1 MNYFYACN
9 KSTHA
14 ALRTLMKKLLLH
26 CLLFFCVLSNAQ
38 IKGSQVV
45 QWKAIAP
52 SGPGET
58 ALRLPQF
65 QAQHMI
71 VDGRTLRFGLS
82 VPVRQAVNES
92 SLRLTEVDFET
103 IGREALGDLD
113 PAALPTDWNA
123 TLTNS
128 NARGVMTAVL
138 LITPIIKD
146 AAGFKRLRSFSYEAS
161 AAPPP
166 FSTARDRFSP
176 GNSVLTSGDWYRF
189 YVEKSGVYRISKSF
203 LQSLG
208 MKLGSVNPQNI
219 KIYGNGGRML
229 PLSNAVDYPID
240 LTENAVYVKGG
251 EDGSFDS
258 DDYILFYAE
267 GTDNWSQENLS
278 HNNLY
283 SDKSYYYVTVSG
295 GPGKRIQPMP
305 DLSGSTEPITSITEV
320 DDYHFH
326 EVDKTNIARM
336 GRRWFGEDFAIDNEQ
351 SFDFELPDVVPGSQ
365 VNVSVTAAAAAFT
378 NTSFSIKANGSDIG
392 SISLLSL
399 NTIGTEAADGLLN
412 ANFPAAAAVEIAVA
426 YDNNGVPGS
435 KAYLDYIILRSKRQL
450 KGNGKQ
456 FRFRYNAAAT
466 TDGIGQYQVANAT
479 SISEV
484 WDITDIFNVTT
495 AVNNG
500 QAAFSYLA
508 PLGEVREYIAVC
520 PQDYLSPK
528 KEGQSK
534 VVNQNLKGTIFQD
547 NGEFRDIDYLIIT
560 PKVFATEAERL
571 AAFHRTYSGLNV
583 KVVNVESIYPEFSSG
598 KQDIGAIR
606 NFIRYV
612 YKNASSDAK
621 RVRYVNLFGDASFDF
636 KNRIPN
642 NTNFIP
648 IYTATSSFS
657 LSSTYISDD
666 YFVLMD
672 DNEGTMNAI
681 NSRGLDIAVGR
692 MPVDDLAN
700 AREMVDKVLEYHDA
714 KSYGRWRNNFVLIS
728 DDVDEDWEATLE
740 FGLDELGDEIHSQ
753 KPFVNIQKIHADSYV
768 QESSS
773 GGERYPGVYRDFI
786 ESLNQGA
793 LVFNY
798 FGHGGEE
805 GLASERIFDKASI
818 TELTNRYKYPLFVT
832 ITCEFTRFDNPFRPT
847 AGEELFW
854 KNQSGAIALVTT
866 TRQIS
871 PTTGQAINEAFSSN
885 LYGYGTNDLDSIAEA
900 LRRSKSN
907 YGGVSLMVFFIG
919 DPALHL
925 AIPKPSI
932 VLTQV
937 NDVSVTGPVDDF
949 KALSPMKVSGE
960 VRDETGT
967 TLLSDYNGE
976 LALTVYD
983 KSLQS
988 TTIGNDGTTNGSGL
1002 ILLPFTNIGE
1012 TLFRGNATVTG
1023 GKFDVQF
1030 VVPRDIRIPVDKGRI
1045 SFYAKKTGQLIDQ
1058 TGYNIDINVGGINTN
1073 ATSDVTGPTVRLYM
1087 NDESFVNGGI
1097 TNTSPI
1103 LLAILEDANGINT
1116 VSGIGHDIVGIL
1128 DGDEANPYIMNQY
1141 YEAEADNYA
1150 KGRVRYPFK
1159 DLEPGLHTLTFK
1171 AWDVYN
1177 NPVTSEIQ
1185 FVVVG
1190 EETLA
1195 LKNVLNYPNPF
1206 VDYTEFWFTH
1216 NRPFEPLEVQVQV
1229 MTVTGK
1235 VVWTRNQTVVTDGFL
1250 SRDIKW
1256 DGRDDFGD
1264 RIGKG
1269 VYVYKLTVRST
1280 TSGKQSEKF
1289 EKLVIL

>member
-1 MNYFYACN
+1 MNYFYGCN
-9 KSTHA
+9 KSTHS
-14 ALRTLMKKLLLH
+14 ALRTLMKKLLLQ
-26 CLLFFCVLSNAQ
+26 CLLLWCALLNAQ
-38 IKGSQVV
+38 IKGTQVV
-45 QWKAIAP
+45 QWKSVAP
-52 SGPGET
+52 SVPGES
-58 ALRLPQF
+58 APRLPQF
-65 QAQHMI
+65 QPQHMI
-71 VDGRTLRFGLS
+71 VEGRTLRFGLS
-82 VPVRQAVNES
+82 VPVRQSVNES
-92 SLRLTEVDFET
+92 SLRITEVDFENV
-103 IGREALGDLD
+103 GRESLGDID
-113 PAALPTDWNA
+113 INALPKEWTA

-128 NARGVMTAVL
+128 NARGVLSAVL
-138 LITPIIKD
+138 VITPIIKD
-146 AAGFKRLRSFSYEAS
+146 ASGFKRLRSFSYEAH
-161 AAPPP
+161 AAPPIV
-166 FSTARDRFSP
+166 STARDRFSIV
-176 GNSVLTSGDWYRF
+176 NSVLASGEWYRF
-189 YVEKSGVYRISKSF
+189 YVEKSGVYRLSKSF

-208 MKLGSVNPQNI
+208 MKLGNVHPQNI
-219 KIYGNGGRML
+219 KIYGNGGRMA

-240 LTENAVYVKGG
+240 PTENAIEIIDGG
-251 EDGSFDS
+251 DGSFDS

-283 SDKSYYYVTVSG
+283 SDKSYYYITVSG
-295 GPGKRIQPMP
+295 GQGKRIQPMP
-305 DLSGSTEPITSITEV
+305 DLSGSTDPVTPITEV
-320 DDYHFH
+320 DDYYFH

-336 GRRWFGEDFAIDNEQ
+336 GRRWFGEDFSVDDEQ
-351 SFDFELPDVVPGSQ
+351 SFDFELPDVVAGSQ
-365 VNVSVTAAAAAFT
+365 VNVTVAAAAAAFT
-378 NTSFSIKANGSDIG
+378 TTSFSVKANGSDIG
-392 SISLLSL
+392 TIALQSL
-399 NTIGTEAADGLLN
+399 NDVGTEAVDGTLN
-412 ANFPAAAAVEIAVA
+412 ATTSAAADMEIAIT

-435 KAYLDYIILRSKRQL
+435 KAYLDYIILKSKRQL
-450 KGNGKQ
+450 KGNGSQ

-466 TDGIGQYQVANAT
+466 TDGIGEFQFSNAT
-479 SISEV
+479 SVSEV
-484 WDITDIFNVTT
+484 WDITDIFNVTS
-495 AVNNG
+495 AVNADG
-500 QAAFSYLA
+500 ASFSFRA
-508 PLGEVREYIAVC
+508 PMGEVRQYIAVS
-520 PQDYLSPK
+520 PGNYLSPK
-528 KEGQSK
+528 KDSQSK

-547 NGEFRDIDYLIIT
+547 NGSFRDIDYLIIS
-560 PKVFATEAERL
+560 PKAFMSEAERL

-583 KVVNVESIYPEFSSG
+583 KVVQVESIYPEFGSG

-612 YKNASSDAK
+612 YKNASSDAS

-666 YFVLMD
+666 FFVLMD
-672 DNEGTMNAI
+672 DNEGTMSAM

-714 KSYGRWRNNFVLIS
+714 KSYGHWRNNFVLVS
-728 DDVDEDWEATLE
+728 DDVDKDWEASLE
-740 FGLDELGDEIHSQ
+740 FGLDSLGDEIHNQ
-753 KPFVNIQKIHADSYV
+753 KPFVNIKKIHSDSYV

-773 GGERYPGVYRDFI
+773 GGQRYPKVYRDFI

-847 AGEELFW
+847 AGEQLFW
-854 KNQSGAIALVTT
+854 KNQAGAIALVTT

-900 LRRSKSN
+900 LRRSKAS

-937 NDVSVTGPVDDF
+937 NDAPVTGTFDDF
-949 KALSPMKVSGE
+949 KALAPMKVSGE

-983 KSLQS
+983 KLIQS

-1002 ILLPFTNIGE
+1002 IVMPFDNIGE
-1012 TLFRGNATVTG
+1012 TLFRGNATVTN
-1023 GKFDVQF
+1023 GKFDVRF
-1030 VVPRDIRIPVDKGRI
+1030 VVPRDIRIPVGNGRI
-1045 SFYAKKTGQLIDQ
+1045 SFYAKKTGQLTDQ
-1058 TGYNIDINVGGINTN
+1058 TGYNIDIKVGGINPN
-1073 ATSDVTGPTVRLYM
+1073 AESDVTGPTVRLYM

-1103 LLAILEDANGINT
+1103 LLAILDDTNGINT

-1128 DGDEANPYIMNQY
+1128 DGEEASPYIMNDY
-1141 YEAEADNYA
+1141 YEADADNYA
-1150 KGRVRYPFK
+1150 KGRLRYPFK

-1177 NPVTSEIQ
+1177 NPVTAEIQ

-1235 VVWTRNQTVVTDGFL
+1235 VVWTRNQTITTDGFL